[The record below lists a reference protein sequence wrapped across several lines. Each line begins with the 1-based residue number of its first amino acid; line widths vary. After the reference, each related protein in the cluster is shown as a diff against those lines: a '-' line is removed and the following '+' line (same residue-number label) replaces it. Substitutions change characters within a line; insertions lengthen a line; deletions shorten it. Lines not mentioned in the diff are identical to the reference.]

1 MKEITSVQNNFIK
14 DLIKLKQKKYRDK
27 EKKFIVEGYNIIEEA
42 KNYLSLLL
50 ITNKEDINLYK
61 DVEHIL
67 VTYDIIKK
75 LTDTV
80 TPQGIIGICNYKE
93 SKDVYA
99 NNVLVLDG
107 LQDPGN
113 IGTIIRSALCF
124 DFKTI
129 IMSLDSCDIY
139 NEKVIRATQGA
150 IFNIDIKKCDIK
162 EELVHLKNKG
172 YKIVG
177 TALENGKELNSI
189 VFGEKNAIILGNE
202 GNGVSK
208 DVLASTDVNAYIPIN
223 KEMESLNVAI
233 AGAIIMNKVRNR

>member
-50 ITNKEDINLYK
+50 ITNKEDVNLYE

-93 SKDVYA
+93 SEEVYS
-99 NNVLVLDG
+99 NNVLILDG

-162 EELVHLKNKG
+162 EELVHLKTRG
-172 YKIVG
+172 YIIVG

-208 DVLASTDVNAYIPIN
+208 DVLASTDINAYIPIN

-233 AGAIIMNKVRNR
+233 AGAIIMNKVRNK